1 MNVHVRTMCICKAVN
16 YFSIIA
22 CVKYS
27 IVTSHVHLHLHL
39 LYCIGKIYTDI
50 TPTNLWAK
58 WEDYMKAW
66 NCNEIDFDQKMG
78 HEYSTIVQINM
89 KADCRKAIVW
99 WSVSCKI
106 ISYHIPDKKFWSLQF
121 TFCILSTFCIWSA
134 VCSLHLVLTGISGTN
149 TCVWVNWTF
158 LLFSASI
165 LFFPFVKR
173 YILQ

>member
-39 LYCIGKIYTDI
+39 LYCIGKICTDI

-78 HEYSTIVQINM
+78 QEYSTIVQINM

-106 ISYHIPDKKFWSLQF
+106 ISYYIPDKKLFRFSV
-121 TFCILSTFCIWSA
+121 CILKSAVYIWYLVYILCL
-134 VCSLHLVLTGISGTN
+134 VCSLQ
-149 TCVWVNWTF
+149 
-158 LLFSASI
+158 SASC
-165 LFFPFVKR
+165 PNR
-173 YILQ
+173 YKWHQYLCVS